1 MDSGQVHTLD
11 PQSTVLNC
19 VSQGLTKANSQGY
32 ALPTFFQSGASIH
45 PGILPAYLLPAYVL
59 PAYV

>member
-11 PQSTVLNC
+11 LQSMVLNC
-19 VSQGLTKANSQGY
+19 ISQGLTKANPQGD

-45 PGILPAYLLPAYVL
+45 PDILPAYVL